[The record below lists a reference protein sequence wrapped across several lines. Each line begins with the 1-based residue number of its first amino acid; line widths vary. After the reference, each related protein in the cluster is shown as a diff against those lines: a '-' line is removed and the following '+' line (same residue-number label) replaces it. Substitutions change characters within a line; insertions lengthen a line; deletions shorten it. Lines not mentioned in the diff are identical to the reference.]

1 MEFKDKIYFLD
12 DVLDEYERRGGDRET
27 GEAIY
32 WYFHDTL
39 KKDIEESDDIVYKI
53 PNFGTLY
60 FTQGSLYNIGQKLE
74 GTINKYSHLRES
86 DKQKINKR
94 QDIVKSKLMR
104 MRELI
109 DKAVSLK
116 VNNIW
121 FLRNRFNPK
130 NIKNG

>member
-1 MEFKDKIYFLD
+1 MEFDDKIYFLD
-12 DVLDEYERRGGDRET
+12 DILDEYERRGGDREI
-27 GEAIY
+27 GESIY
-32 WYFHDTL
+32 WYFHDTV
-39 KKDIEESDDIVYKI
+39 KKDIENSDDIVYKI

-60 FTQGSLYNIGQKLE
+60 FTQSSLYNIEHKLE

-94 QDIVKSKLMR
+94 KDIVKSKLMK